1 MLKPVLLELDKEFL
15 ADATHRMSAEEK
27 KQLWDDYCE
36 EYARAYTKEPISF
49 KQENAGRF
57 AANTMVLKRVNF
69 RKELRQ

>member
-1 MLKPVLLELDKEFL
+1 
-15 ADATHRMSAEEK
+15 MSAEEK